1 MLYVAAE
8 NPAEVD
14 ARFLGYRLDVISR
27 WPASDRKL
35 ANAKAISRRLT
46 AIARSALVRPD
57 IDDLLQLSC
66 RLLDDFFAAGERPGY
81 LLSVDSGANSLLRAD
96 AVGSQ
101 AGTAPSIELT
111 SAEMPLADW

>member
-1 MLYVAAE
+1 MLYLAAE

-27 WPASDRKL
+27 WPASERKL

-57 IDDLLQLSC
+57 IEDLMHLSC
-66 RLLDDFFAAGERPGY
+66 QLLDDFFAAGERPGY
-81 LLSVDSGANSLLRAD
+81 LQAMEGGSSSPQTKFGLSPN
-96 AVGSQ
+96 AV
-101 AGTAPSIELT
+101 PSIQP
-111 SAEMPLADW
+111 SRAEMPLADW